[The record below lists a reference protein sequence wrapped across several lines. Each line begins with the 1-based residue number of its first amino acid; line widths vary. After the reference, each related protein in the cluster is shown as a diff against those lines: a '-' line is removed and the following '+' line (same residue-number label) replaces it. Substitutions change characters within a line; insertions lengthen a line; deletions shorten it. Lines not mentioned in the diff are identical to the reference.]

1 MVKQQSA
8 IPRPT
13 PRFAPV
19 TALVKEDVWN
29 DMFWNG
35 YLLAITLEARV
46 MFVWA
51 VDCDMVIS

>member
-1 MVKQQSA
+1 M
-8 IPRPT
+8 PRPM

-19 TALVKEDVWN
+19 TALVKENVRN
-29 DMFWNG
+29 DTFWNS

>member
-1 MVKQQSA
+1 M
-8 IPRPT
+8 PRPM

-19 TALVKEDVWN
+19 TALVKEDVRN

-51 VDCDMVIS
+51 VDCDMVIG